1 MVGGDIVLNKKTIME
16 KSYKYLPYFFAA
28 FTVLFIYCF
37 NQSYF
42 NHIPDFQNVISP
54 IGNVP
59 ITITNVT
66 HFHAVMVLLWLLML
80 IVQPIL
86 IVNKKYEWHRIFG
99 KVSYLVV
106 ALLFISLLM
115 IVHQEQIKEKNLPV
129 FAANL
134 FDVPVFMVFYGF
146 AIIYRK
152 KTAYHARF
160 MVMTI
165 IPFLDPALAR
175 LNIPGVF
182 VGLGLWIVLLIIEFF
197 TRKTYKPYLI
207 GLGYYITNLVAVFG
221 IFMLNQPM
229 LDKIWH
235 IFF

>member
-1 MVGGDIVLNKKTIME
+1 ME
-16 KSYKYLPYFFAA
+16 KSFRYLPYFFVG
-28 FTVLFIYCF
+28 FTILVIYCF

-42 NHIPDFQNVISP
+42 SHIPDFKNVISP

-66 HFHAVMVLLWLLML
+66 HFHAVMILLWLLML

-86 IVNKKYEWHRIFG
+86 IVKKKYEWHRIVG
-99 KVSYLVV
+99 KASYLVV
-106 ALLFISLLM
+106 ALLFISILM
-115 IVHQEQIKEKNLPV
+115 IVHQEQIKQKNLPV

-134 FDVPVFMVFYGF
+134 FDVPSFIVLYCL
-146 AIIYRK
+146 AIFYRK

-160 MVMTI
+160 MVMSV

-182 VGLGLWIVLLIIEFF
+182 VGLGLWMTLFVIEFF
-197 TRKTYKPYLI
+197 TRKTYKSYLI
-207 GLGYYITNLVAVFG
+207 GLGYYITNLVVVFG
-221 IFMLNQPM
+221 VLMANQPL
-229 LDKIWH
+229 LDKIWE

>member
-1 MVGGDIVLNKKTIME
+1 ME
-16 KSYKYLPYFFAA
+16 KSFRYLPYFFVG
-28 FTVLFIYCF
+28 FTILVIYCF

-42 NHIPDFQNVISP
+42 SHIPDFKNVISP

-66 HFHAVMVLLWLLML
+66 HFHAVMILLWLLML

-86 IVNKKYEWHRIFG
+86 IVKKKYEWHRIVG
-99 KVSYLVV
+99 KASYLVV
-106 ALLFISLLM
+106 ALLFISILM
-115 IVHQEQIKEKNLPV
+115 IVHQEQIKQKNLPV

-134 FDVPVFMVFYGF
+134 FDVPSFIVLYCL
-146 AIIYRK
+146 AIFYRK

-160 MVMTI
+160 MVMSV

-182 VGLGLWIVLLIIEFF
+182 VGLGLWMTLFVIEFF

-207 GLGYYITNLVAVFG
+207 GLGYYITNLVVVFG
-221 IFMLNQPM
+221 VLMANQPL
-229 LDKIWH
+229 LDKIWE